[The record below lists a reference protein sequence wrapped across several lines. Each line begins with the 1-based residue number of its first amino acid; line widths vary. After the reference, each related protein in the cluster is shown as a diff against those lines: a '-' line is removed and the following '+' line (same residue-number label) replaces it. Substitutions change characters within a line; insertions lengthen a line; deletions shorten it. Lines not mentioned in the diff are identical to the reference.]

1 MLNKI
6 DIKIQNMDKYQKTY
20 LNNKPVFLLGNEQ
33 LLEKKKISIFISR
46 AIPLNI
52 IIPAEKLLLSLTELP
67 YVFIS
72 GWHSPFEKRI
82 LKKLIEKD
90 KEIIFFTSKGLK
102 NLRIYNYLKKHL
114 DEGKLLILSFYLQK
128 NKITSYN
135 SLRRN
140 SLISDIVDENIFL
153 YINEDGNLEKLFNKL
168 LSKAKTPLVLDHS
181 ANSVF
186 LKKGEAINLKNFRE
200 ILL

>member
-6 DIKIQNMDKYQKTY
+6 DIKIQNIVKYQKTY
-20 LNNKPVFLLGNEQ
+20 LNNKQIFLLGNEQ

-90 KEIIFFTSKGLK
+90 KEIIFFISKGLK
-102 NLRIYNYLKKHL
+102 NQRIYNYLKKHL
-114 DEGKLLILSFYLQK
+114 DKGKLLILSFYLQK
-128 NKITSYN
+128 NKITFYN

-140 SLISDIVDENIFL
+140 SLISDIVNENIFL
-153 YINEDGNLEKLFNKL
+153 YINEDGNLEKLFSKL
-168 LSKAKTPLVLDHS
+168 LSQNKTPLIFDHS
-181 ANSVF
+181 ANSFF
-186 LKKGEAINLKNFRE
+186 LKKGKPINLKNFKE

>member
-6 DIKIQNMDKYQKTY
+6 DIKIQNIVKYQKTY
-20 LNNKPVFLLGNEQ
+20 LNNKQIFLLGNEQ

-90 KEIIFFTSKGLK
+90 KEIIFFTSKGIKDLSV
-102 NLRIYNYLKKHL
+102 YNYLKKHL
-114 DEGKLLILSFYLQK
+114 DKGKLLILSFYLQK
-128 NKITSYN
+128 NKITFYN

-140 SLISDIVDENIFL
+140 SLISDIVNENIFL
-153 YINEDGNLEKLFNKL
+153 YINEDGNLEKLFSKL
-168 LSKAKTPLVLDHS
+168 LSQNKTPLIFDHS
-181 ANSVF
+181 ANSFF
-186 LKKGEAINLKNFRE
+186 LKKGKPINLKNFKE

>member
-1 MLNKI
+1 
-6 DIKIQNMDKYQKTY
+6 
-20 LNNKPVFLLGNEQ
+20 
-33 LLEKKKISIFISR
+33 
-46 AIPLNI
+46 
-52 IIPAEKLLLSLTELP
+52 LLLSLTELP

-90 KEIIFFTSKGLK
+90 KEIIFFTPKGLK
-102 NLRIYNYLKKHL
+102 NQRIYNYLKKHL
-114 DEGKLLILSFYLQK
+114 DKGKLLILSFCLQK
-128 NKITSYN
+128 NKITFYN

-140 SLISDIVDENIFL
+140 SMISDIVNENIFL

-168 LSKAKTPLVLDHS
+168 LRQNKTPLVLDHS
-181 ANSVF
+181 ANSIF
-186 LKKGEAINLKNFRE
+186 LKKGKPINLKNFKE

>member
-1 MLNKI
+1 MLNRI
-6 DIKIQNMDKYQKTY
+6 DIKRQNMDEYQKTY
-20 LNNKPVFLLGNEQ
+20 LNNKPVFLLGNEE

-46 AIPLNI
+46 EIPLNI

-90 KEIIFFTSKGLK
+90 KEIIFFTSKGIKDLSV
-102 NLRIYNYLKKHL
+102 YNYLKKHL
-114 DEGKLLILSFYLQK
+114 DKGKLLILSFYLQK
-128 NKITSYN
+128 NKITFYN

-140 SLISDIVDENIFL
+140 NLISDIVDENIFL
-153 YINEDGNLEKLFNKL
+153 YINEGGNLEKLFYKL
-168 LSKAKTPLVLDHS
+168 LSQNKTPLVLDHS

>member
-1 MLNKI
+1 M
-6 DIKIQNMDKYQKTY
+6 IKHQKNY
-20 LNNKPVFLLGNEQ
+20 LNNRQVFLLGNEQ

-102 NLRIYNYLKKHL
+102 NQRIYDYLKKHL
-114 DEGKLLILSFYLQK
+114 NKGKLLVLSFYLQK
-128 NKITSYN
+128 NKITFYN

-140 SLISDIVDENIFL
+140 SLISDIVNENIFL

-168 LSKAKTPLVLDHS
+168 LSKTKIPLVLDHS
-181 ANSVF
+181 ANSIF
-186 LKKGEAINLKNFRE
+186 LKKGKPINLKNFKE

>member
-1 MLNKI
+1 MI
-6 DIKIQNMDKYQKTY
+6 KYQKTF
-20 LNNKPVFLLGNEQ
+20 LNNKQVFLLGNEQ
-33 LLEKKKISIFISR
+33 LLEKRKISIFISR

-90 KEIIFFTSKGLK
+90 KEIIFFTSKGVK
-102 NLRIYNYLKKHL
+102 NQRIYNYLEKSFNR
-114 DEGKLLILSFYLQK
+114 GKMLIVSSYLQK
-128 NKITSYN
+128 NKITFYN
-135 SLRRN
+135 SLKRN
-140 SLISDIVDENIFL
+140 SLISDIVNENIFL

-168 LSKAKTPLVLDHS
+168 LSKTKHL
-181 ANSVF
+181 
-186 LKKGEAINLKNFRE
+186 
-200 ILL
+200 

>member
-1 MLNKI
+1 VLNKI
-6 DIKIQNMDKYQKTY
+6 DIKIQNIVKYQKTY
-20 LNNKPVFLLGNEQ
+20 LNNKQIFLLGNEQ

-90 KEIIFFTSKGLK
+90 KEIIFFISKGLK
-102 NLRIYNYLKKHL
+102 NQRIYNYLKKHL
-114 DEGKLLILSFYLQK
+114 DKGKLLILSFYLQK
-128 NKITSYN
+128 NKITFYN

-140 SLISDIVDENIFL
+140 SLISDIVNENIFL
-153 YINEDGNLEKLFNKL
+153 YINEDGNLEKLFSKL
-168 LSKAKTPLVLDHS
+168 LSQNKTPLIFDHS
-181 ANSVF
+181 ANSFF
-186 LKKGEAINLKNFRE
+186 LKKGKPINLKNFKE

>member
-1 MLNKI
+1 MV
-6 DIKIQNMDKYQKTY
+6 KYQKTY
-20 LNNKPVFLLGNEQ
+20 LNNKQIFLLGNGQ

-90 KEIIFFTSKGLK
+90 KEIIFFTSKGIKDLSV
-102 NLRIYNYLKKHL
+102 YNYLKKHL
-114 DEGKLLILSFYLQK
+114 DKGKLLILSFYLQK
-128 NKITSYN
+128 NKITFYN

-140 SLISDIVDENIFL
+140 SIISDIVNENIFL
-153 YINEDGNLEKLFNKL
+153 YINEEGNLEKLFSKL
-168 LSKAKTPLVLDHS
+168 LSQNKTPLIFDHS
-181 ANSVF
+181 ANSIF
-186 LKKGEAINLKNFRE
+186 LKKGRPININNFKE